1 MGVSHV
7 YGQDVLLFP
16 EFRFLF
22 LFLEGIIVRWYAKGF
37 FFFKDYEYG
46 HYGGGYSMDNFLI
59 VNLYTFYSLAGA
71 EYSIRSLVLLFCPT
85 LLCFLI
91 YRFKVCL

>member
-37 FFFKDYEYG
+37 FFPKIMNMVIM
-46 HYGGGYSMDNFLI
+46 GGATAWIIF
-59 VNLYTFYSLAGA
+59 
-71 EYSIRSLVLLFCPT
+71 
-85 LLCFLI
+85 
-91 YRFKVCL
+91 